1 MKIIGCASLAI
12 LIFII
17 GVFIGLFFAAS
28 AISEDDFCKTIIEQ
42 GNQGKLQD
50 LENLKAKEQQ
60 IKEEIKS
67 KEKELENNNVE
78 Y

>member
-1 MKIIGCASLAI
+1 M
-12 LIFII
+12 
-17 GVFIGLFFAAS
+17 FFAAS